1 VTDALDHVSEVGIA
15 LLLFVVGLELNFAKV
30 RDVGK
35 VEVLAGLGQVLFM
48 ALGGFAFCRAL
59 GFTAMESGFLAA
71 ARRGNVHG
79 VVLRRAGR
87 PCPPSPGSSARKFR
101 PRRETSGAFQ
111 VGEYGKGRWRFGGR
125 SDTCPA

>member
-1 VTDALDHVSEVGIA
+1 MIAEPFMHSLGLLLVTAALFVVLGRAVKMPAVVAYLLAGIVLGTVTGWVEVTDALEHVSEAGIA
-15 LLLFVVGLELNFAKV
+15 LLLFGVGLELNFAKV

-35 VEVLAGLGQVLFM
+35 VAVLAGLGQVLFM

-79 VVLRRAGR
+79 VV
-87 PCPPSPGSSARKFR
+87 
-101 PRRETSGAFQ
+101 
-111 VGEYGKGRWRFGGR
+111 
-125 SDTCPA
+125 